1 VAEAVFAAWNAGAH
15 AAPRLTRS
23 PLARCSKFDVPRRC
37 NVSARL
43 SARPGSGRAS
53 AESAAHNHKSYHK
66 SLWLAWYRMTIM
78 RDALLHSKHK

>member
-1 VAEAVFAAWNAGAH
+1 MAEAVFAALERWCARRTPLDAL
-15 AAPRLTRS
+15 A
-23 PLARCSKFDVPRRC
+23 LARVRNYVPRC

-78 RDALLHSKHK
+78 RGALLHSKHK